1 MGSAQTRK
9 LPKKLDQNFH
19 TWGAVQTLAVLRSSP
34 QNNDKKLTLN
44 VSNSLKGVRGKAFFS
59 RKFSPQKKYGVNM
72 FLHVGN
78 NKNILIE
85 RVVGIFDMD
94 NATLSSVTRKFLS
107 QNEKAGL
114 SVSADLDELPKSFI
128 LYIDIDNQYKIC

>member
-1 MGSAQTRK
+1 
-9 LPKKLDQNFH
+9 
-19 TWGAVQTLAVLRSSP
+19 
-34 QNNDKKLTLN
+34 
-44 VSNSLKGVRGKAFFS
+44 
-59 RKFSPQKKYGVNM
+59 M

-107 QNEKAGL
+107 KNEKAGL
-114 SVSADLDELPKSFI
+114 STSAILDELPKSFV
-128 LYIDIDNQYKIC
+128 LYIDTDNQYKICYSQLSSSALKGRLSEKVS